1 MGEAVW
7 FKVHKIAMSTTVVL
21 GLLGL
26 VPVLVDRGVDPI
38 RRMEYHPM
46 VGLATLAIALAQPAV
61 AYLRPGKV
69 GGRRARPPGAPLT
82 PLAPLA
88 PRSTPGAPCSTPSTP
103 PSATP
108 PSSSPSPPSSWWSNY
123 PHQTRSPTWPQD
135 LSAMAS

>member
-88 PRSTPGAPCSTPSTP
+88 PGMVPQPALPSPLVDRARKEELILQKQVRPPLTLQTPDPRQLTPSI
-103 PSATP
+103 
-108 PSSSPSPPSSWWSNY
+108 
-123 PHQTRSPTWPQD
+123 
-135 LSAMAS
+135 